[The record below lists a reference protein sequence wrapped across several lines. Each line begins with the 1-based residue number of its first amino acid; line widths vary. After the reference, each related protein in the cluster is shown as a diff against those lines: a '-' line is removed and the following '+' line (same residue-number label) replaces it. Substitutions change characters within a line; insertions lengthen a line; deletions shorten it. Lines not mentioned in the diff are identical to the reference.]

1 MSTEVMESY
10 IRQTIEAHSV
20 PEITIA
26 WQGGEPTLM
35 GLDFYRLAVE
45 TAERYRKPSV
55 TIRHTIQTNGTLL
68 DDEWCEF
75 LRENR
80 FLVGISLDGPREM
93 HNAYRR
99 DKAGQGTFDRVVK
112 AARLMQRHKVDFNVL
127 CAVHAANSENPLA
140 VYRFL
145 RDELEARYYQFL
157 PIVERVNGDQVT
169 ERSVTPESYGR
180 FLIGIFN
187 EWVRRDVG
195 RVYVQLFDAMLASRV
210 LGQSSLCMF
219 CETCGVAPVVE
230 HNGDLYS
237 CDHFVEPKHLLGNIL
252 RTPLA
257 ELLNSDRQLSFGEN
271 KRDTLPRLCR
281 ECAFCLNAGESAPRT
296 VFLRRPTA
304 RAD

>member
-26 WQGGEPTLM
+26 WQGGEPTLI
-35 GLDFYRLAVE
+35 GLDFYRLTVK
-45 TAERYRKPSV
+45 TAERYRKPGV
-55 TIRHTIQTNGTLL
+55 TIRHSIQTNGILL
-68 DDEWCEF
+68 DDEWCAF
-75 LRENR
+75 LRRNR
-80 FLVGISLDGPREM
+80 FLVGISLDGPRDM
-93 HNAYRR
+93 HDAYRR
-99 DKAGQGTFDRVVK
+99 DKAGQGTFERVVK
-112 AARLMQRHKVDFNVL
+112 AVRLMQRHKVEFNVL

-145 RDELEARYYQFL
+145 RDELGARYYQFL
-157 PIVERVNGDQVT
+157 PIVERANGDQVT
-169 ERSVTPESYGR
+169 ERSVKPESDGR
-180 FLIGIFN
+180 FLIGIFD

-219 CETCGVAPVVE
+219 CETCGAAPVLE